1 MIFLKD
7 LIKNK
12 VMTLVEHLEKE
23 IKFIKKQI
31 KKGKEPNRNNMD
43 GYVMNGLEKKLKTL
57 ETCLSK
63 LTEEPYMY
71 SQK

>member
-1 MIFLKD
+1 
-7 LIKNK
+7 
-12 VMTLVEHLEKE
+12 MTLIEHLEKE
-23 IKFIKKQI
+23 IKFVKKQI

-43 GYVMNGLEKKLKTL
+43 GYVMHGLEKKLNVL

-63 LTEEPYMY
+63 LTEGSYMY